1 MGSGAKHI
9 DDPALQVPG
18 PPTQPMTAGL
28 AAKRALDIAAG
39 SAGLVVFLPV
49 IAVLA
54 VLTFLAQGRPI
65 FFRQVRVGLGG
76 SFFTLMKF
84 RTMTDRRDSSG
95 ELLPDDDRTTAIGR
109 FLRRFRLDELP
120 SFLAV
125 IGGEMSLVGPRP
137 LPPAILDTIPGS
149 AERHRV
155 KPGFT
160 GLAQVSGNTRLTN
173 QEKIALD
180 LLYAR
185 HWSLRNDIAILLKTV
200 PTIIR
205 GETRDESL
213 IRRALLEQQE
223 SAKGGEARP

>member
-1 MGSGAKHI
+1 MRSGAKQI
-9 DDPALQVPG
+9 NGPAVQVPG
-18 PPTQPMTAGL
+18 TPTKPMTASL

-49 IAVLA
+49 IGVLA
-54 VLTFLAQGRPI
+54 VLTFLAQGPPI

-76 SFFTLMKF
+76 SSFTLMKF
-84 RTMTDRRDSSG
+84 RTMNDQRNSSG
-95 ELLPDDDRTTAIGR
+95 ELLPDDDRTTSIGQ

-125 IGGEMSLVGPRP
+125 VGGEMSLVGPRP
-137 LPPAILDTIPGS
+137 LPPAVLETIPGS

-173 QEKIALD
+173 EEKIALD
-180 LLYAR
+180 LHYAR
-185 HWSLRNDIAILLKTV
+185 HWSLSKDIAILLKTV
-200 PTIIR
+200 PTIVR
-205 GETRDESL
+205 GEVRDEPL

-223 SAKGGEARP
+223 SSMGGEARP

>member
-125 IGGEMSLVGPRP
+125 IGGEMSGRARCRPQFLTRFPGAPSAIASSPDSPASPRSR
-137 LPPAILDTIPGS
+137 AT
-149 AERHRV
+149 RV
-155 KPGFT
+155 
-160 GLAQVSGNTRLTN
+160 
-173 QEKIALD
+173 
-180 LLYAR
+180 
-185 HWSLRNDIAILLKTV
+185 
-200 PTIIR
+200 
-205 GETRDESL
+205 
-213 IRRALLEQQE
+213 
-223 SAKGGEARP
+223 